1 MTERREG
8 VNKVNNKNAK
18 ILLADDEP
26 DVQRMLARRLVSEG
40 YQVVTASDGEEAILK
55 AFQEKPDVI
64 LLDIMLPK
72 KNGNIV
78 AAELQEKPETA
89 GIPIIFITCLVNTNE
104 ARVMQYRSGGNTI
117 MGKPIDSND
126 LMQLIERSRMAA

>member
-1 MTERREG
+1 M
-8 VNKVNNKNAK
+8 KNVK

-26 DVQRMLARRLVSEG
+26 DVQRVLARRLVSAG
-40 YQVVTASDGEEAILK
+40 YQVVTASDGEEALWK
-55 AFQEKPDVI
+55 AEAEKPDVI

-72 KNGNIV
+72 KNGNMV
-78 AAELQEKPETA
+78 AAELQERPETA
-89 GIPIIFITCLVNTNE
+89 SIPIIFITCLVNTNE

-126 LMQLIERSRMAA
+126 LMRLIEQARVAA